1 MTRTTAQRT
10 HSVRGFT
17 LVEVLV
23 ALTIFALLSILGY
36 RTLSSLLDTRERMQ
50 AQSNLLRDQSL
61 LFTRMEGDFNALL
74 ARPIVNGDNQTEATL
89 RIATAQLADE
99 ASLRMTRAGYAAA
112 EGVAAAPQRV
122 GYRLRE
128 GNLELLIWDGLDI
141 APRAA
146 PNAYIALR
154 GVREFRLRVLDTRG
168 QWHSTW
174 PISAGGTITS
184 DAPTMVALPRAIE
197 VTIAVDG
204 AAPITRLFSVREVSG
219 V

>member
-1 MTRTTAQRT
+1 MTHATAQR
-10 HSVRGFT
+10 SRSNLGFT

-23 ALTIFALLSILGY
+23 ALTIFALLSVLGY

-50 AQSNLLRDQSL
+50 TQTNLLRDQSL

-74 ARPIVNGDNQTEATL
+74 ARPIVNADNQVEAAL

-99 ASLRMTRAGYAAA
+99 APLRMTRAGYAAA
-112 EGVAAAPQRV
+112 EGVAAAPQRI

-128 GNLELLIWDGLDI
+128 GNLELLVWDGFDI

-146 PNAYIALR
+146 PNAYTALR
-154 GVREFRLRVLDTRG
+154 AVREFRLRVLDARG
-168 QWHSTW
+168 QWHNTW
-174 PISAGGTITS
+174 PLNTGS
-184 DAPTMVALPRAIE
+184 DASAMTTLPRAIE
-197 VTIAVDG
+197 VTLAVEG
-204 AAPITRLFSVREVSG
+204 SAPITRLFGLREVSG